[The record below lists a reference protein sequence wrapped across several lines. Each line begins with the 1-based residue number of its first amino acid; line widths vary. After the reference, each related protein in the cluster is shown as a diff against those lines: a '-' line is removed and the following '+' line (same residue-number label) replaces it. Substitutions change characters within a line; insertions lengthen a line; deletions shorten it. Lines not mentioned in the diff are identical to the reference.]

1 MKKLLFALGCGF
13 VLFSS
18 CCNNSSQA
26 MNEAVCSCA
35 VNKDSLEIVM
45 VNALKVKPEYVSAYK
60 EALEICREGSLKEET
75 CLDYE
80 LFQSCIDSTEF
91 VLFER
96 WANRPGHL
104 AHLKTAHYIKKA
116 EDIKIMSDIPKKKS
130 TTTYVCPCVNP

>member
-1 MKKLLFALGCGF
+1 MKKLLLATMCGII
-13 VLFSS
+13 LLSACS
-18 CCNNSSQA
+18 DASNQTTT
-26 MNEAVCSCA
+26 CSCA

-45 VNALKVKPEYVSAYK
+45 INALKVKPEYVSAYK
-60 EALEICREGSLKEET
+60 EALEICRDGSLQEET

-91 VLFER
+91 VLVER
-96 WANRPGHL
+96 WANKPGHV

-116 EDIKIMSDIPKKKS
+116 EDIKIMSDIPEKKS

>member
-1 MKKLLFALGCGF
+1 MKKILLSIGSVI
-13 VLFSS
+13 VLLLS
-18 CCNNSSQA
+18 CCNTSNQA
-26 MNEAVCSCA
+26 NCGKTCGCA
-35 VNKDSLEIVM
+35 ANKDSLEIVM

-96 WANRPGHL
+96 WTNRPGHV
-104 AHLKTAHYIKKA
+104 AHLQTAHYIKKA
-116 EDIKIMSDIPKKKS
+116 EDIKIMSDVPKKKS
-130 TTTYVCPCVNP
+130 IDTYICP

>member
-1 MKKLLFALGCGF
+1 MKKLLLVIGCGII
-13 VLFSS
+13 LLSG
-18 CCNNSSQA
+18 CNNTSNQA
-26 MNEAVCSCA
+26 ISGKTCDCA
-35 VNKDSLEIVM
+35 INKDSLEIVM

-60 EALEICREGSLKEET
+60 EALEICRIGSLAEEA

-96 WANRPGHL
+96 WTNKPGHV

-116 EDIKIMSDIPKKKS
+116 EDIKIMSDTPKKKS
-130 TTTYVCPCVNP
+130 TTTYLCPCVNP